1 MELDWLQETEVLIK
15 LLKSGSSVQ
24 PDRFSH
30 RSFLGLVRYM
40 CPECLEGKD
49 LRALALEF
57 AEDEESFASF
67 LLDIPEWD
75 RARIFAQFARD
86 VALLFPVPA
95 QHLLDELEHFD
106 EEEEPATVIKET
118 NTEKLNRYL
127 KRIDGAILVG
137 RYTLAFNLTNRL
149 LKEYYRDFLQARAPL
164 DSAVEDL
171 HLMSLSVCRHTVQYF
186 RKHYIP
192 YSERRIILIA
202 TVTNVLATTMGR
214 LNRSSSGS
222 FFIDKAIALYAR
234 NNVKRI
240 VRFLSRMM

>member
-1 MELDWLQETEVLIK
+1 MELDWIQEAEVLIK
-15 LLKSGSSVQ
+15 LLEKGSAVQ
-24 PDRFSH
+24 PGRFSH
-30 RSFLGLVRYM
+30 RSFLGLARYVY
-40 CPECLEGKD
+40 PECMEGMD
-49 LRALALEF
+49 LTALAEQF
-57 AEDEESFASF
+57 SADQEAFASF
-67 LLDIPEWD
+67 LLEIPEPD

-86 VALLFPVPA
+86 IAPLFPVPA
-95 QHLLDELEHFD
+95 QHLLDELEHF
-106 EEEEPATVIKET
+106 EELPVSMVKES

-149 LKEYYRDFLQARAPL
+149 LKEYYREFLQARAPL
-164 DSAVEDL
+164 DSAVEDM
-171 HLMSLSVCRHTVQYF
+171 HLMSVSVCRHSVQYF

>member
-15 LLKSGSSVQ
+15 LLNSGASVQ

-30 RSFLGLVRYM
+30 RFFLGLVRFM
-40 CPECLEGKD
+40 CPEYLEGKD
-49 LRALALEF
+49 LRAMAREF
-57 AEDEESFASF
+57 AEDEEAFASF
-67 LLDIPEWD
+67 LLDIPEFD

-86 VALLFPVPA
+86 VAPLFPVPA

-106 EEEEPATVIKET
+106 EEAPTVVIKES

-214 LNRSSSGS
+214 LKRSSSGS
-222 FFIDKAIALYAR
+222 FSIDKAIALYAR
-234 NNVKRI
+234 NNVRRI